1 MDIDNQYDF
10 FREVRLDTNGFV
22 IVELVTQT
30 GAEVKPENAKEFY
43 KQIAL
48 NSEGEL
54 KIFE

>member
-22 IVELVTQT
+22 IVELVSQT